1 MISTAEISMY
11 PLQENYKPLI
21 KEFIAK
27 LQSYSDL
34 RVTSGSTSTY
44 VVGDYDRLM
53 SCMTE
58 MMRWSHEEQG
68 KGVFVVK
75 FLPGYDAK

>member
-34 RVTSGSTSTY
+34 RVVPGSTSTY

-53 SCMTE
+53 ACMTE

>member
-11 PLQENYKPLI
+11 PLQEEYKPLI

-27 LQSYSDL
+27 LQGYSDL
-34 RVTSGSTSTY
+34 KVTPGSTSTY

-53 SCMTE
+53 EYLTE
-58 MMRWSHEEQG
+58 IMRWSHEDQG

>member
-21 KEFIAK
+21 KDFIAK
-27 LQSYSDL
+27 LQGYADL
-34 RVTSGSTSTY
+34 RVTAGSTSTY

-53 SCMTE
+53 ECMTE